1 MKKILFIIAMCITF
15 LPIFPQQ
22 QDTIEFGEGGYWLPN
37 NDYRVFGCHTNM
49 PVNFCGNIY
58 KPDSN
63 VRILGLSCFA
73 DSLKGNG
80 ATLVLAKYVG
90 RIQCSRTV

>member
-1 MKKILFIIAMCITF
+1 MKKIVINIILVFCSVLSYA
-15 LPIFPQQ
+15 QH

-37 NDYRVFGCHTNM
+37 NDYRVFGCRTSM

-73 DSLKGNG
+73 DSLKRQWSYFGSCKICWPG
-80 ATLVLAKYVG
+80 FSALG
-90 RIQCSRTV
+90 